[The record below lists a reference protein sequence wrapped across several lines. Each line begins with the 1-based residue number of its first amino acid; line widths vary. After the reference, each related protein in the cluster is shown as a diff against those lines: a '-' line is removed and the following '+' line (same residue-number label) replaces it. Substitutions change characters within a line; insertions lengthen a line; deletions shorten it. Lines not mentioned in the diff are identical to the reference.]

1 MGQHVHERSSHVP
14 TINGVPQSPLI
25 MVPSIEEDRVRP
37 LLQQP
42 IHSRGNSRYS
52 TYAIRLLPLLTR
64 SGSGIGLLEPGKR
77 ENNFR
82 NEESIYHPPSILS
95 TDPPIVF
102 NRILLSN
109 MYIDSACRE
118 WKFCQ
123 SRLIRGLSNNSMG
136 EKRNTVEETE
146 KTIDPNHRVPD
157 PEISLGRTLESN
169 GACHAFRFD
178 CSVYVTDRYVSLSFS
193 LFLSPFLRL
202 IPRIASRKPQNLANS
217 RDQRSDLSDYL
228 FTKNYGFN

>member
-1 MGQHVHERSSHVP
+1 MMEIDLILHRNLLLSLSLSHSLARSLYRSKFGWNLIRIENEASDRTKRSIVNSLTQLKLNEVDRAAERILYSVFLLFSLLRLSTYIYIYIDRNFYHRVVGQHVHERSSHVP

-52 TYAIRLLPLLTR
+52 TYATRLLPLLTR

-102 NRILLSN
+102 DRILLSN
-109 MYIDSACRE
+109 MYR
-118 WKFCQ
+118 
-123 SRLIRGLSNNSMG
+123 
-136 EKRNTVEETE
+136 
-146 KTIDPNHRVPD
+146 
-157 PEISLGRTLESN
+157 
-169 GACHAFRFD
+169 
-178 CSVYVTDRYVSLSFS
+178 
-193 LFLSPFLRL
+193 
-202 IPRIASRKPQNLANS
+202 
-217 RDQRSDLSDYL
+217 
-228 FTKNYGFN
+228 